1 MKQSF
6 SICRCKIRILPLF
19 IVICLLALLL
29 RLGFWQLSRA
39 EEKRAFLTRQQEEMQ
54 KEALPIAKLLA
65 DNKDIRYRQ
74 VVLEGYYDA
83 KHQFLLDN
91 QFHNGKVG
99 YAVLTPFILT
109 TDSRTILINRGW
121 VLMNKDR
128 KQLPTISFI
137 PPVGKLSIVG
147 VINSFPHV
155 GLILEGADEPGEG
168 WPSVV
173 QLIDAQKI
181 SNKLKQPI
189 LGFQVQLLADQPYG
203 YAREWTI
210 NTRIPPEKHVAY
222 AFQWFALAITL
233 TLLALWGSCKTHKN
247 D

>member
-1 MKQSF
+1 MMFDIIISF
-6 SICRCKIRILPLF
+6 QYNS
-19 IVICLLALLL
+19 
-29 RLGFWQLSRA
+29 S
-39 EEKRAFLTRQQEEMQ
+39 
-54 KEALPIAKLLA
+54 
-65 DNKDIRYRQ
+65 
-74 VVLEGYYDA
+74 VLEGYYDV

-99 YAVLTPFILT
+99 YCVLTPFVLA
-109 TDSRTILINRGW
+109 TDGRVILINRGW
-121 VLMNKDR
+121 VLLNKDR
-128 KQLPTISFI
+128 KQLPNIGFM

-147 VINSFPHV
+147 VINYFPQV
-155 GLILEGADEPGEG
+155 GLILEGADEPGKG

-181 SNKLKQPI
+181 TNKLNQPV

-203 YAREWTI
+203 YVREWKV

>member
-6 SICRCKIRILPLF
+6 SVYRCKIRILPLF

-39 EEKRAFLTRQQEEMQ
+39 EEKRVFLASQQEEMQ

-65 DNKDIRYRQ
+65 ENKDLRHRR
-74 VVLEGYYDA
+74 VVLEGRYDV

-99 YAVLTPFILT
+99 YAVLTPFILAV
-109 TDSRTILINRGW
+109 DSRTILINRGW

-128 KQLPTISFI
+128 KQLPTINFI
-137 PPVGKLSIVG
+137 PPVEELSIAG
-147 VINSFPHV
+147 VINDFPQV

-181 SNKLKQPI
+181 SNKLKRPI
-189 LGFQVQLLADQPYG
+189 LDFQVQLLADQSYG
-203 YAREWTI
+203 YVREWKL

-222 AFQWFALAITL
+222 AFQWFALAVTL